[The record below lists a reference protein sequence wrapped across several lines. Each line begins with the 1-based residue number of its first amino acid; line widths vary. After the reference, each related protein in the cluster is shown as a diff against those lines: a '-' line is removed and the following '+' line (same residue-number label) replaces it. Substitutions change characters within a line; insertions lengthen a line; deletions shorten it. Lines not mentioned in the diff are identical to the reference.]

1 MTLYILNSVT
11 GSYGEYNHHAVG
23 IFTDREVAEKL
34 AEEKHQESILAHA
47 EYEAWMEKYESCDV
61 PDDEN
66 ESCWD
71 ITEREHGP
79 CPEADEITSYY
90 VSSCEY
96 ILDTYMTPIW
106 NAQRADR
113 IAKYEAENPST

>member
-1 MTLYILNSVT
+1 MLNMKP
-11 GSYGEYNHHAVG
+11 GW
-23 IFTDREVAEKL
+23 R
-34 AEEKHQESILAHA
+34 SII
-47 EYEAWMEKYESCDV
+47 CDV

-113 IAKYEAENPST
+113 IAKYEAGEPKHMTIIVNLFGGPGSGKSTTACQRSLRP